1 MEFLALSHIDL
12 IVFHLESTMNVEEMV
27 KYEDMAELNIGNVV
41 FDAHVPLPFLP
52 SILKVSEISVN

>member
-1 MEFLALSHIDL
+1 
-12 IVFHLESTMNVEEMV
+12 MNVEEMV